1 MQMKTKNLMKKYIFL
16 LFIPLL
22 FGCDKEE
29 FQNNN
34 PYLPNYP
41 VNLNI
46 NMSLPQY
53 SNLLSPA
60 NAVYINSGGNGIRG
74 IIVFNT
80 GSGYVAYDAACP
92 NQALAS
98 CSTMTISGIDAI
110 CPCDE
115 KRYSL
120 FSGQAQGMQ
129 YPMKRYRVEQISE
142 VSLRV
147 YN

>member
-1 MQMKTKNLMKKYIFL
+1 MKKFL
-16 LFIPLL
+16 ILLLIPLF
-22 FGCDKEE
+22 FGCDKED

-46 NMSLPQY
+46 NMGLPQF

-60 NAVYINSGGNGIRG
+60 NAVYINSAGQGIRG

-98 CSTMTISGIDAI
+98 CSTMTLSGIDAI
-110 CPCDE
+110 CSCDN

-120 FSGQAQGMQ
+120 FSGQSQGMQ

>member
-1 MQMKTKNLMKKYIFL
+1 MKTKNLMKKFL
-16 LFIPLL
+16 ILLLIPLF

-60 NAVYINSGGNGIRG
+60 NAVYISSAGQGIRG

-92 NQALAS
+92 NQSLSS
-98 CSTMTISGIDAI
+98 CS
-110 CPCDE
+110 
-115 KRYSL
+115 L
-120 FSGQAQGMQ
+120 
-129 YPMKRYRVEQISE
+129 
-142 VSLRV
+142 
-147 YN
+147 

>member
-1 MQMKTKNLMKKYIFL
+1 MKTKNLMKKYIFL

>member
-1 MQMKTKNLMKKYIFL
+1 
-16 LFIPLL
+16 
-22 FGCDKEE
+22 
-29 FQNNN
+29 
-34 PYLPNYP
+34 
-41 VNLNI
+41 
-46 NMSLPQY
+46 MSLPQY

-60 NAVYINSGGNGIRG
+60 NAIYINAAGQGIRG

-92 NQALAS
+92 NQALSS
-98 CSTMTISGIDAI
+98 CSTMTVNGIDAI

-115 KRYSL
+115 VRYSL
-120 FSGQAQGMQ
+120 FSGLAQGMQ
-129 YPMKRYRVEQISE
+129 YPMKRYRVEQVGE

>member
-1 MQMKTKNLMKKYIFL
+1 MKKYIFL
-16 LFIPLL
+16 LLIPLF
-22 FGCDKEE
+22 FGCEKEE

-34 PYLPNYP
+34 PFLPNYP
-41 VNLNI
+41 VNLTI

-53 SNLLSPA
+53 SNLLSTA
-60 NAVYINSGGNGIRG
+60 NGVYINSAGQGIRG

-92 NQALAS
+92 NQALSS
-98 CSTMTISGIDAI
+98 CSTMTLSGIDAI
-110 CPCDE
+110 CPCDD

-129 YPMKRYRVEQISE
+129 YPMKRYRVEQISD
-142 VSLRV
+142 VSIRV

>member
-1 MQMKTKNLMKKYIFL
+1 MLAKTLMKKYLI
-16 LFIPLL
+16 LFIITL
-22 FGCDKEE
+22 FFSCDKDEI
-29 FQNNN
+29 QNNN
-34 PYLPNYP
+34 PYLPSYP

-60 NAVYINSGGNGIRG
+60 NAVYVNSAGQGIRG
-74 IIVFNT
+74 VIIFNT

-92 NQALAS
+92 NQSLSS
-98 CSTMTISGIDAI
+98 CSTMYINGIDAV
-110 CPCDE
+110 CPCDDV
-115 KRYSL
+115 RYSL

-129 YPMKRYRVEQISE
+129 YSMIRYRVEQVGE

>member
-1 MQMKTKNLMKKYIFL
+1 MKKYLIL
-16 LFIPLL
+16 LFITSF

-29 FQNNN
+29 FRYNN

-46 NMSLPQY
+46 NMNLPQY

-60 NAVYINSGGNGIRG
+60 NAVYINAAGQGIRG

-115 KRYSL
+115 VRYSL

-129 YPMKRYRVEQISE
+129 YPMKRYRVEQIGE

>member
-1 MQMKTKNLMKKYIFL
+1 MKTKNHMKKYIFL
-16 LFIPLL
+16 LLIPLL

-34 PYLPNYP
+34 PYLPNYGFN
-41 VNLNI
+41 VNI
-46 NMSLPQY
+46 NMNLPQY
-53 SNLLSPA
+53 SGLQFPSNG
-60 NAVYINSGGNGIRG
+60 VYIGNAGVGVRG
-74 IIVFNT
+74 IFVFNT

-92 NQALAS
+92 NQALSS
-98 CSTMTISGIDAI
+98 CSTMTLSGIDAI
-110 CPCDE
+110 CPCDNV
-115 KRYSL
+115 RYSL

-129 YPMKRYRVEQISE
+129 YPMKRYRVEQLDS

>member
-1 MQMKTKNLMKKYIFL
+1 MKNYIYILFIFL
-16 LFIPLL
+16 F
-22 FGCDKEE
+22 FGCDKED

-46 NMSLPQY
+46 NMSLPQF

-60 NAVYINSGGNGIRG
+60 NAVYINSAGQGIRG

-98 CSTMTISGIDAI
+98 CSTMTLSGIDAI
-110 CPCDE
+110 CSCDN

-120 FSGQAQGMQ
+120 FSGQSQGMQ
-129 YPMKRYRVEQISE
+129 YPMKRYRVEQISD

>member
-1 MQMKTKNLMKKYIFL
+1 MKTKTNMKKYIYL
-16 LFIPLL
+16 LFIPLF
-22 FGCDKEE
+22 FGCDKED

-46 NMSLPQY
+46 NMGLPQF

-60 NAVYINSGGNGIRG
+60 NAVYINSVGQGIRG

-98 CSTMTISGIDAI
+98 CSTMTLSGIDAI
-110 CPCDE
+110 CSCDN

-120 FSGQAQGMQ
+120 FSGQSQGMQ

>member
-1 MQMKTKNLMKKYIFL
+1 MKKYFFIFL
-16 LFIPLL
+16 IPFF
-22 FGCDKEE
+22 FGCNKED

-34 PYLPNYP
+34 PYIPNYP
-41 VNLNI
+41 VNLSI

-60 NAVYINSGGNGIRG
+60 NAIYINAAGQGVRG

-80 GSGYVAYDAACP
+80 GSGYVAFDAACP

-98 CSTMTISGIDAI
+98 CSTMTISGIDAV
-110 CPCDE
+110 CACDDV
-115 KRYSL
+115 RYSL
-120 FSGQAQGMQ
+120 FSGLAQGMQ
-129 YPMKRYRVEQISE
+129 YPMKRYRIEQTSD

>member
-1 MQMKTKNLMKKYIFL
+1 MIAKNHMKKYIFL
-16 LFIPLL
+16 FLITLF

-60 NAVYINSGGNGIRG
+60 NAIYINSAGQGIRG

-120 FSGQAQGMQ
+120 FSGQSQGMP
-129 YPMKRYRVEQISE
+129 YPMKRYRVEQIGE

>member
-1 MQMKTKNLMKKYIFL
+1 MKTKNLMKKFL
-16 LFIPLL
+16 ILLLIPLF
-22 FGCDKEE
+22 FGCDKED

-60 NAVYINSGGNGIRG
+60 NAVYINSAGQGIRG

-98 CSTMTISGIDAI
+98 CSTMTLSGINAI
-110 CPCDE
+110 CPCDD

-120 FSGQAQGMQ
+120 FSGLSQGMQ
-129 YPMKRYRVEQISE
+129 YPMKRYRIEQTSE